1 MDKDAPWDGVCGD
14 TQDYQLFAVPRHLRQ
29 VHQGPRGLAPNHAL
43 HSRFLVL
50 VALQAAHLTHIHV
63 GHVNVCVD
71 HKLILANAGKRRL
84 RVRLGAGGG
93 IGQSQEERSQ
103 VRE

>member
-14 TQDYQLFAVPRHLRQ
+14 TQDYQLSAIPRHLRQ
-29 VHQGPRGLAPNHAL
+29 VHQGPQGLSPNHAL

-50 VALQAAHLTHIHV
+50 VALQAAHLTHIHL
-63 GHVNVCVD
+63 GRIYVCVD
-71 HKLILANAGKRRL
+71 HKLILANAGKGRL
-84 RVRLGAGGG
+84 KVRPGAGGG
-93 IGQSQEERSQ
+93 LGQSREERSQ